1 MRIARGPLGPA
12 MGEENYTLGWHLVAF
27 LDVLGQREKFRQ
39 LRLPKTP
46 EEYLAVQEVLR
57 GTAGFV
63 SNLRAVFQNQ
73 FEAFEAG
80 LVNSQLGV
88 EKLFHPNFLGFSD
101 SFIASVPLRNKD
113 EHLAPN
119 IRMFSTL
126 SAACIVMLT
135 SLASKHALRGGID
148 VGLATELS
156 QGEIYGSA
164 LERAYLLE
172 SREADYPR
180 VLIGDELW
188 RYLSLGLTETEKL
201 TTPAAVFLGKLI
213 RREMELTTLDADG
226 RRILD
231 YLGPGI
237 ANISTPSQANTLVK
251 PAYQFVLD
259 QQDHWLSKGNTRLS
273 GRYAILRQ
281 YFESRLPLWGLRDRR
296 PSMTKETLEHLNRVE
311 KVIGEAKRLLS
322 RHCYPDTLR
331 TVILAGCLDQM
342 IEHHEAMLL
351 LMRNGKVGSAFA
363 LARSIVES
371 MYRGLW
377 LNFCAT
383 DAQIE
388 QFERKDELPLTM
400 AEMADAIDEK
410 YRAEGFFADLKK
422 RTWPALNS
430 YTHSGMLQ
438 LGRRFTGNKVEPS
451 YKDHEI
457 AAVTT
462 TITTCILLLVSKFL
476 AVQNH
481 PEDSREVE
489 ALLGTY
495 GPAARPNPQSGA

>member
-1 MRIARGPLGPA
+1 MEAA
-12 MGEENYTLGWHLVAF
+12 NYTLGWHLVAF

-39 LRLPKTP
+39 LRLPKTS
-46 EEYLAVQEVLR
+46 EEYLTVQEVLR
-57 GTAGFV
+57 DTVGFV
-63 SNLRAVFQNQ
+63 SSLRAVFRKE

-80 LVNSQLGV
+80 VVNSQAGA
-88 EKLFHPNFLGFSD
+88 ERLFHPNFLGFSD
-101 SFIASVPLRNKD
+101 SFIASVPLRNND
-113 EHLAPN
+113 EHLTPN
-119 IRMFSTL
+119 IRIFSTL
-126 SAACIVMLT
+126 SAACIVTLT
-135 SLASKHALRGGID
+135 SLASKHALRGGIE

-188 RYLSLGLTETEKL
+188 RYLSLGLGETEKL
-201 TTPAAVFLGKLI
+201 STPAALILRKLI

-237 ANISTPSQANTLVK
+237 ANISTSRQANTLVK

-259 QQDHWLSKGNTRLS
+259 QQKHWLSKRNTQLS

-281 YFESRLPLWGLRDRR
+281 YFESRLPLWGIGD
-296 PSMTKETLEHLNRVE
+296 PHMTKETVEHLNRIE
-311 KVIGEAKRLLS
+311 TVIGEAKRLLS
-322 RHCYPDTLR
+322 RHGYPDTLR

-351 LMRNGKVGSAFA
+351 LIRNGKVGSAFT

-377 LNFCAT
+377 LNFCGT
-383 DAQIE
+383 DAQVE

-422 RTWPALNS
+422 RAWPALNS
-430 YTHSGMLQ
+430 YTHTGMLQ
-438 LGRRFTGNKVEPS
+438 LGRRFTGHKVQPS
-451 YKDHEI
+451 YRDSEI
-457 AAVTT
+457 IAVTT
-462 TITTCILLLVSKFL
+462 TMTTCILLLASKFL
-476 AVQNH
+476 AVQNY
-481 PEDSREVE
+481 PEDSREME
-489 ALLGTY
+489 TLLGTY
-495 GPAARPNPQSGA
+495 GPAARQNPTSGA

>member
-1 MRIARGPLGPA
+1 MK
-12 MGEENYTLGWHLVAF
+12 EENYTLGWHLVAF

-46 EEYLAVQEVLR
+46 EEYLDVQEVLR

-63 SNLRAVFQNQ
+63 SNLRVVFRQQ

-80 LVNSQLGV
+80 LANSQLGV
-88 EKLFHPNFLGFSD
+88 EKLSHPNFLGFSD
-101 SFIASVPLRNKD
+101 SFIASVPLRNND
-113 EHLAPN
+113 EHLTPN
-119 IRMFSTL
+119 IRIFSTL

-135 SLASKHALRGGID
+135 CLASKHALRGGID
-148 VGLATELS
+148 IGLATELLPC
-156 QGEIYGSA
+156 EIYGSA

-172 SREADYPR
+172 SRQADYPR
-180 VLIGDELW
+180 VLIGDDLW
-188 RYLSLGLTETEKL
+188 RYLSLGLVETEKL
-201 TTPAAVFLGKLI
+201 GTPAALFLGKLI

-226 RRILD
+226 QRILD

-237 ANISTPSQANTLVK
+237 ANISTPSHSQANTLLK

-259 QQDHWLSKGNTRLS
+259 QQKYWLSKGNAQLS
-273 GRYAILRQ
+273 GRYAVLRQ
-281 YFESRLPLWGLRDRR
+281 YFESRLPLWGIGK
-296 PSMTKETLEHLNRVE
+296 PNMTNEIVAHLNKIE
-311 KVIGEAKRLLS
+311 KVIGEAKYLLS
-322 RHCYPDTLR
+322 RHGYPDTLR
-331 TVILAGCLDQM
+331 TVILAGCIDQM

-351 LMRNGKVGSAFA
+351 LIRNGKVGSAFA

-383 DAQIE
+383 DAQVE

-422 RTWPALNS
+422 RAWPALNS
-430 YTHSGMLQ
+430 YTHTGMLQ
-438 LGRRFTGNKVEPS
+438 LGRRFTGHKVQPS
-451 YKDHEI
+451 YRDSETM
-457 AAVTT
+457 AVTT
-462 TITTCILLLVSKFL
+462 TMTTCILLLASKFL
-476 AVQNH
+476 AVQNY
-481 PEDSREVE
+481 PEDSREME

-495 GPAARPNPQSGA
+495 GPAANQNPQSGG

>member
-1 MRIARGPLGPA
+1 MEAA
-12 MGEENYTLGWHLVAF
+12 NYTLGWHLVAF

-46 EEYLAVQEVLR
+46 EEYLTVQEVLR
-57 GTAGFV
+57 DTVGFV
-63 SNLRAVFQNQ
+63 SNLRAVFRKE

-80 LVNSQLGV
+80 VVNSQPGV

-101 SFIASVPLRNKD
+101 SFVASVPLRNTD
-113 EHLAPN
+113 EHLTPN
-119 IRMFSTL
+119 IRIFSTL

-135 SLASKHALRGGID
+135 SLARKHALRGGIE

-156 QGEIYGSA
+156 EGEIYGSA

-172 SREADYPR
+172 SRQADYPR

-188 RYLSLGLTETEKL
+188 RYFSLGIAETEKL
-201 TTPAAVFLGKLI
+201 STPVALFLGELI

-237 ANISTPSQANTLVK
+237 ANISRSRQANTLVI

-259 QQDHWLSKGNTRLS
+259 QQKHWLSKGNTQLS

-281 YFESRLPLWGLRDRR
+281 YFESRLPLWGIGE
-296 PSMTKETLEHLNRVE
+296 PHMIQETVKHLSKIE
-311 KVIGEAKRLLS
+311 TVIGEAKRLLS
-322 RHCYPDTLR
+322 RHGYPDTLR

-351 LMRNGKVGSAFA
+351 LIRNGKVGSAFT

-383 DAQIE
+383 DAQVE
-388 QFERKDELPLTM
+388 EFERKDELPLTM
-400 AEMADAIDEK
+400 AQMADAIDDK
-410 YRAEGFFADLKK
+410 YRAEGFFTDLKK
-422 RTWPALNS
+422 RAWPALNS
-430 YTHSGMLQ
+430 YTHTGMLQ
-438 LGRRFTGNKVEPS
+438 LGRRFTGHKVQPS
-451 YKDHEI
+451 YRDSEI
-457 AAVTT
+457 MAVTT
-462 TITTCILLLVSKFL
+462 TMTTCILLLASKFL
-476 AVQNH
+476 AVQNY
-481 PEDSREVE
+481 PEDSREME
-489 ALLGTY
+489 RLLGTY
-495 GPAARPNPQSGA
+495 GAAARQNPPSGA